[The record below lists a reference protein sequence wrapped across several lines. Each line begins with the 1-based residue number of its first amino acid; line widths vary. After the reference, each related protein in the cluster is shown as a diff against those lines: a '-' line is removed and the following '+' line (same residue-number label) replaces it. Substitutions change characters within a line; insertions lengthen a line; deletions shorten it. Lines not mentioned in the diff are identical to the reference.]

1 MWTSLAI
8 LGAWLSWI
16 VYEITGDVII
26 KLGDQYSKVSTSV
39 QKTTSYIVD
48 GVVYTYKE
56 IKSIPEKYPNETEIA
71 KQQLNNLKD
80 KSINAAQFCFQYSKD
95 QIAKYRTNAKED
107 DVPNENDKKE
117 SKEKNEVRKE

>member
-71 KQQLNNLKD
+71 KQQLNNLKV